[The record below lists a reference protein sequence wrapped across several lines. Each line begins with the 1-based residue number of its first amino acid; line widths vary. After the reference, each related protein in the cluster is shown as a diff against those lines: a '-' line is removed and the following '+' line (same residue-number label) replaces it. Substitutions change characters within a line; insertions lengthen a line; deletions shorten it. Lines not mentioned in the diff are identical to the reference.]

1 MTESR
6 LIQLE
11 VKSLKLFRKIHRWTG
26 ISLFVFFTIVALTA
40 LILGWKKNAGELIMP
55 STQKGSTT
63 ELAYW
68 LPLDSL
74 HKIACVALHDS
85 VSAGLSLDLDRID
98 VRMDKGIAK
107 FLFIERYW
115 EVQLDGAT
123 GQVLS
128 IGRRYS
134 DFFENIHD
142 GLILDRFLGTSG
154 EPIKLVYTTLMSFA
168 LLVFTVTGFWLW
180 YGPKRIRHHK
190 QAHRIPEKNNHQ

>member
-6 LIQLE
+6 LIQLQ

-55 STQKGSTT
+55 STQKGSAT

-74 HKIACVALHDS
+74 HSIACRALHDS
-85 VSAGLSLDLDRID
+85 VSAALSLDLDRID

-115 EVQLDGAT
+115 EVQLDGAS
-123 GQVLS
+123 GRVLN

-134 DFFENIHD
+134 DFFENVHD
-142 GLILDRFLGTSG
+142 GLILDRYLGTSG
-154 EPIKLVYTTLMSFA
+154 EPIKLVYTTLMGFA
-168 LLVFTVTGFWLW
+168 LLVFTITGFWLW

-190 QAHRIPEKNNHQ
+190 HAHKIPGKSTH